1 MEAGRVTCIIAHAIG
16 PSLEELRPLKPA
28 TASRAKG
35 QFPLHPDLL
44 SRLQSHDPGGDG
56 EADPVVAHALSVCAA
71 YAYASVVGFGDEPNT
86 LARMMARLGL
96 PGSRV
101 LMVAERIDAAFVVAS
116 GFLIQSQ
123 DGSVV
128 ILAYRGTEPFNVANW
143 MTDADLHNGP
153 VTIEVGGQDYSV
165 HPGFYRNVRSIRSP
179 LIAALHRAREGRS
192 ILDGEPVDSAMTA
205 LHLTGHS
212 LGAAMAAIQALL
224 LLEDPAYGELGQ
236 VLRSC
241 YGYGQP
247 MVGPKSL
254 ANTMEVTG
262 RELRFLRFI
271 YRDDVVPGLPPR
283 GTGDYAHFGPQ
294 YEVAADG
301 GYERVDRD
309 QRQNLLISIAL
320 APVQF
325 VFNRF
330 PLLRRIP
337 IPYSLD
343 DHLPLNYVDWL
354 APPGKAS
361 EYGDYPARLESS

>member
-1 MEAGRVTCIIAHAIG
+1 MYVAHAIG

-28 TASRAKG
+28 TAEPGAGR
-35 QFPLHPDLL
+35 FPLYPDLL
-44 SRLQSHDPGGDG
+44 ERLAGHDPGSDG
-56 EADPVVAHALSVCAA
+56 EADPLVAHALSVCAA

-96 PGSRV
+96 PGNRV
-101 LMVAERIDAAFVVAS
+101 LMVAENIDAAFVVAS
-116 GFLIQSQ
+116 GFVIQSA

-165 HPGFYRNVRSIRSP
+165 HPGFYRNVRSVRSP

-192 ILDGEPVDSAMTA
+192 ILDGSKVDTAMSA

-212 LGAAMAAIQALL
+212 LGAAMATIQGLL
-224 LLEDPAYGELGQ
+224 LLEDPAYAELGA
-236 VLRSC
+236 VMRSC

-254 ANTMEVTG
+254 ANTMEATG
-262 RELRFLRFI
+262 QELRFLRFI
-271 YRDDVVPGLPPR
+271 YNNDVVPGLPPR

-294 YEVAADG
+294 YEVASDG
-301 GYERVDRD
+301 GYRRVERDE
-309 QRQNLLISIAL
+309 RQNPLLSIVL

-325 VFNRF
+325 LFNRL
-330 PLLRRIP
+330 PVLRRIP
-337 IPYSLD
+337 IPFSLD

-354 APPGKAS
+354 SPRGMAS
-361 EYGDYPARLESS
+361 EYGDYTARLESL